1 MCAVGAFEHRLK
13 KTKPPALAKGAAKR
27 AAGLVIRGM
36 GLTLGER
43 KINPGILEVVM
54 PDPVS
59 ELAAMGAALTP
70 NDRSRLIDLLL
81 VSLHEG
87 PLTEVEGRV
96 G

>member
-1 MCAVGAFEHRLK
+1 
-13 KTKPPALAKGAAKR
+13 
-27 AAGLVIRGM
+27 
-36 GLTLGER
+36 
-43 KINPGILEVVM
+43 M